1 MKLKQAAFTLVEAV
15 VAVGILSL
23 VLVSIYGV
31 FFSVMGSTKAGT
43 AAVIELQRQRIA
55 LQTIE
60 DALSGLICYLDENNN
75 PKQPYDFITNT
86 EDFDYQSISFVSR
99 VPPDFLGNNLFGSER
114 LRRITF
120 QVEDDELG
128 GRSLVMYQT
137 SILDPILDT
146 AGSNQS
152 TASGLIDTQLIPD
165 SQRWVI
171 GPGLDLF
178 GLSFWSTAENAW
190 IFHWVEPDAPNPPTR
205 IKVELAYKRDDGL
218 ETQSFETQKRE
229 VALFSKIIDYKTQ
242 NPPLPAASSRGGSS
256 RGRGKSSRGSS
267 SRGKPTSEQ
276 IAAWKKK
283 REEEAKKRARENKGK
298 RKLPEGSRRVSDY
311 GRLQNTAKRYDSN
324 GDGIL
329 DPGERQKWRDD
340 WAASRNNSSN
350 SSRAAASAAG
360 KAAGSGGAATTAAA
374 AAAAGGG
381 DAGGSGDAGS
391 QSSGSG
397 SSRGGGPSVLPGA
410 LVLNGELAAFE
421 ARTLQELVDMGV
433 YSSME
438 DLQATAPEGAVWGID
453 PDSGLVVPV
462 YP

>member
-23 VLVSIYGV
+23 VLVSIYGTI
-31 FFSVMGSTKAGT
+31 FSVMDSTKAGT
-43 AAVIELQRQRIA
+43 DAVIEVQRQRIA

-75 PKQPYDFITNT
+75 PKQPYDFVTNT

-120 QVEDDELG
+120 QVEDDESG
-128 GRSLVMYQT
+128 GRSLIMYQT
-137 SILDPILDT
+137 SILDPIMET
-146 AGSNQS
+146 AGNNQS

-165 SQRWVI
+165 TQRWVI

-205 IKVELAYKRDDGL
+205 IKVELAYTRDDGL

-242 NPPLPAASSRGGSS
+242 MPPLPAAKNKPTSPRPP
-256 RGRGKSSRGSS
+256 
-267 SRGKPTSEQ
+267 RGKPTAEQ
-276 IAAWKKK
+276 IAEWRKK
-283 REEEAKKRARENKGK
+283 REEWAKKKERENQGK

-340 WAASRNNSSN
+340 WAASRNNPSN

-360 KAAGSGGAATTAAA
+360 KASGSGGAAAAAA

-381 DAGGSGDAGS
+381 YASGSGDAGPS
-391 QSSGSG
+391 SSSGG
-397 SSRGGGPSVLPGA
+397 SSRGGGGPSVLPGA

>member
-43 AAVIELQRQRIA
+43 AAVIEVQRQRIA

-137 SILDPILDT
+137 SILDPILET
-146 AGSNQS
+146 SGSNQS

-165 SQRWVI
+165 TQRWVI

-205 IKVELAYKRDDGL
+205 IKVELAYTRDDGL

-242 NPPLPAASSRGGSS
+242 NPPLPAAKSRGSGSRS
-256 RGRGKSSRGSS
+256 RGSSSRGSS
-267 SRGKPTSEQ
+267 SRGKYTAEQ
-276 IAAWKKK
+276 IAAWRKK
-283 REEEAKKRARENKGK
+283 REEEAKKRARESEGK

-340 WAASRNNSSN
+340 WAASRNNPSN

-360 KAAGSGGAATTAAA
+360 KAAGSGGAAAAAA

-381 DAGGSGDAGS
+381 YASGSGDAGPS
-391 QSSGSG
+391 SSSGG
-397 SSRGGGPSVLPGA
+397 SSRGGGGPSVLPGA